1 MATLL
6 ELRSQLDSAR
16 DLRGVVTTMKSMA
29 AVNLRQFQGAAD
41 ALEEYH
47 RTVERGLQIALREH
61 PSTGRHERSP
71 EDGTVALV
79 VLGSDQGMVGPF
91 NDRLADHVGSWLRSR
106 GLVADDDLPVLAMG
120 GQVAGALRAWGLHP
134 RETLDVPATPDGIV
148 STAEG
153 VVISLEEWRRSESVS
168 EAWVLHN
175 VPTSAAS
182 YEPRELQVLP
192 PDPGWLERLEA
203 REWPTRGL
211 PAVLRDPRELLPIL
225 VRHHLFA
232 ILYRLVAGSVAAEN
246 AARLAAMES
255 AERNI
260 RERIETLEARYR
272 RQRQEEIT
280 EELLDVVAGYE
291 ALQ

>member
-29 AVNLRQFQGAAD
+29 AVNLRQFQRAAD
-41 ALEEYH
+41 ALEEYR

-61 PSTGRHERSP
+61 PSEDPREPTP
-71 EDGTVALV
+71 EKAAVALV

-91 NDRLADHVGSWLRSR
+91 NERLADHVASWLGSR
-106 GLVADDDLPVLAMG
+106 EIPADDGPPLLAMG
-120 GQVAGALRAWGLHP
+120 GQIAGALEARDLGPRAIL
-134 RETLDVPATPDGIV
+134 EVPATPDGIV
-148 STAEG
+148 GTAESI
-153 VVISLEEWRRSESVS
+153 VISLEEWRTSDSVS

-175 VPTSAAS
+175 APTSAAS
-182 YEPRELQVLP
+182 YEPRQLQVLP
-192 PDPGWLERLEA
+192 LDPEWLGDLRA
-203 REWPTRGL
+203 REWPTRVL

-225 VRHHLFA
+225 VQHHMFA
-232 ILYRLVAGSVAAEN
+232 ILYRLIAGSVAAEN

-260 RERIETLEARYR
+260 RERIEALDARYR

-280 EELLDVVAGYE
+280 GELLDVVAGYE